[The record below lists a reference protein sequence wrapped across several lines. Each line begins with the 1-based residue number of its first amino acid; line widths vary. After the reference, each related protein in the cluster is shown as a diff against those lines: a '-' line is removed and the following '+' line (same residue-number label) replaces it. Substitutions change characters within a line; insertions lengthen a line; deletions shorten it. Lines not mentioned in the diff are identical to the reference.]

1 MLGLSKGKFI
11 GGTEA
16 NSCEITSRL
25 PRCSAVNEWREKG
38 ENGVKKSRGEDLRVF
53 IGKCA
58 TAYV

>member
-1 MLGLSKGKFI
+1 MLGHSKCKFI

-16 NSCEITSRL
+16 NSYEITSRL
-25 PRCSAVNEWREKG
+25 PRCSAVNEWSQRRE
-38 ENGVKKSRGEDLRVF
+38 SRDEESLGEDLRFF